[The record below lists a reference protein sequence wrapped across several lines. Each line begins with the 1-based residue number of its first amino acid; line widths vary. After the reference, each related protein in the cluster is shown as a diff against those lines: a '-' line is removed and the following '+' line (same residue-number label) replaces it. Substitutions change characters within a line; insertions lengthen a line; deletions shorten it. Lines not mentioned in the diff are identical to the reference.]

1 MTQDFA
7 FTYLLFMKVSILVL
21 NGVELVTEGQEV
33 LVSLLNFKDL
43 CFQLR
48 DEQVL
53 LIRSQVNTV
62 VVLKEEGED

>member
-62 VVLKEEGED
+62 VVL

>member
-7 FTYLLFMKVSILVL
+7 FAYLLFVEVSILVL

-33 LVSLLNFKDL
+33 LISLLNFKDL

-48 DEQVL
+48 DEEIL

-62 VVLKEEGED
+62 VVL

>member
-1 MTQDFA
+1 
-7 FTYLLFMKVSILVL
+7 MKVSILVL